1 MDHNGPAEQLNQF
14 FGRSKKNF
22 QNFFYYIKFEKKIV
36 RRVENFRGEPQ
47 SARRTFWQ
55 QRSRN
60 ENGACNNATESNQR
74 NDIFSIAKPRK
85 SFRGVRE

>member
-36 RRVENFRGEPQ
+36 GRVKNFQDLKVVLAMKIKAPFICPDKF
-47 SARRTFWQ
+47 SAVKLFYFPLV
-55 QRSRN
+55 N
-60 ENGACNNATESNQR
+60 
-74 NDIFSIAKPRK
+74 
-85 SFRGVRE
+85 